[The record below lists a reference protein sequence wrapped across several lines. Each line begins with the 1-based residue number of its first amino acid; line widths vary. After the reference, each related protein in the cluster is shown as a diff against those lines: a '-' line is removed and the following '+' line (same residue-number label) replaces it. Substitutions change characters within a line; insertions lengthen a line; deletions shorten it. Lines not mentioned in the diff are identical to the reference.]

1 MGNAFGSPAAVAF
14 CRRIVGKR
22 SRDSAPSTS
31 VEEIQSFHPHHC
43 ATAHALHGIIS
54 TALSELALRA

>member
-31 VEEIQSFHPHHC
+31 QSKRSRAFILIAPP
-43 ATAHALHGIIS
+43 LHV
-54 TALSELALRA
+54 